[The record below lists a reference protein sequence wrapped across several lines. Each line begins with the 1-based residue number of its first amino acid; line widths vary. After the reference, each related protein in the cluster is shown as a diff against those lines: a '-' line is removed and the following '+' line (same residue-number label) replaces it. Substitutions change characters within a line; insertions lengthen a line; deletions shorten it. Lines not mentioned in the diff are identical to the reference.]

1 MPRLIIVVARNRPA
15 LFEYLERMFAGISDI
30 KVMLDRSGVAPHAPI
45 LPAADPD
52 RRKRQETYDD
62 LQQRGFV
69 SLRLSSRA
77 CTPHGAL
84 DSARHPGVYLRLGPV
99 ALRRNV
105 GR

>member
-30 KVMLDRSGVAPHAPI
+30 KVMLDRRGVAPPAPI

-52 RRKRQETYDD
+52 RRKRQEMYDD

-69 SLRLSSRA
+69 IVRLS
-77 CTPHGAL
+77 
-84 DSARHPGVYLRLGPV
+84 
-99 ALRRNV
+99 
-105 GR
+105 